1 MAIAKK
7 KKKFFDVEMSII
19 NRDTQLQAMN
29 ISELEGR
36 EIKYDLTRIL
46 KGKSILMN
54 FKVKV
59 KDDKAI
65 SIPKEIKLMP
75 YYLRRM
81 VRKGTDYVEDSFV
94 VECKDAEMHVKPFI
108 ITRRKVSRAVKN
120 AVRKNAKEELI
131 NYFKTKTSEEIFEE
145 ILRNR
150 LQKTLSMKLKKIY
163 PLSLCEIR
171 SLKIMKEIETKKEA
185 KEPKEAKKEEKAPE
199 EDKKEET
206 KEDSQKE

>member
-7 KKKFFDVEMSII
+7 KKKFFDVEMPLI
-19 NRDTQLQAMN
+19 NKETQLLAMD
-29 ISELEGR
+29 ISELQGK

-59 KDDKAI
+59 KDDKAT
-65 SIPKEIKLMP
+65 SSPKGLNVMP

-81 VRKGTDYVEDSFV
+81 VRKGTDYVEDSFTAQS
-94 VECKDAEMHVKPFI
+94 KDAEILVKPFI

-120 AVRKNAKEELI
+120 ALRAEAKQELI
-131 NYFKTKTSEEIFEE
+131 KYVKTKSSEILFEE
-145 ILRNR
+145 ILRNK

-171 SLKIMKEIETKKEA
+171 ILKVMKELEVKPEKAE
-185 KEPKEAKKEEKAPE
+185 KPKKEEKQ
-199 EDKKEET
+199 EDKKE
-206 KEDSQKE
+206 

>member
-7 KKKFFDVEMSII
+7 KKKFFDVGMPLI
-19 NRDTQLQAMN
+19 NKETQLFALD
-29 ISELEGR
+29 ISELEGK

-59 KDDKAI
+59 KDDKAT
-65 SIPKEIKLMP
+65 SVPKELKVMP

-81 VRKGTDYVEDSFV
+81 VRKGTDYVEDSFTIS
-94 VECKDAEMHVKPFI
+94 CKDAEILVKPFT

-120 AVRKNAKEELI
+120 SLRQEAKKELEK
-131 NYFKTKTSEEIFEE
+131 YCKTKTSEILFEE
-145 ILRNR
+145 ILRNK
-150 LQKTLSMKLKKIY
+150 LQKSLSMKLKKIY

-171 SLKIMKEIETKKEA
+171 VLKVMKELEPVKEE
-185 KEPKEAKKEEKAPE
+185 KPKKEEK

-206 KEDSQKE
+206 QKE